1 MAVDWAR
8 EALNSSM
15 SSATST
21 MRDALR
27 TAHQV
32 EELQEQAPEYGARLE
47 ALVQQMYAVA
57 DLARD
62 VERALAEIHAERR
75 AGAS

>member
-1 MAVDWAR
+1 MAADWTR
-8 EALNSSM
+8 ETLNSSM

-27 TAHQV
+27 TAHQL
-32 EELQEQAPEYGARLE
+32 EELQERAPEYAERVE

-57 DLARD
+57 DVARD
-62 VERALAEIHAERR
+62 AEHALAEIHAERR
-75 AGAS
+75 AGAA